1 MTKWEQ
7 WLSQQK
13 SRKEIICAVYDHDGT
28 GRCGKDCLLYPV
40 CKEYSEKDDYF
51 LNFCDKY
58 LDSEAAQTREAV
70 ILNLT
75 IIMKEAEEKGYG
87 GYVKTLT
94 RAIELLKEG
103 E

>member
-13 SRKEIICAVYDHDGT
+13 NRKDIICAVYDHDGT

-58 LDSEAAQTREAV
+58 LDSEAKPTRETV
-70 ILNLT
+70 VDNLM
-75 IIMKEAEEKGYG
+75 IIMSEAEARGLVGDAKML
-87 GYVKTLT
+87 K
-94 RAIELLKEG
+94 RAIELLKEN

>member
-13 SRKEIICAVYDHDGT
+13 NRKDIICAVYDHDGT
-28 GRCGKDCLLYPV
+28 GACGKDCLLYPV

-58 LDSEAAQTREAV
+58 LDSEAEQTREEV
-70 ILNLT
+70 IFDLA
-75 IIMKEAEEKGYG
+75 IIKAEACARGFD

-94 RAIELLKEG
+94 RAIELLEEG